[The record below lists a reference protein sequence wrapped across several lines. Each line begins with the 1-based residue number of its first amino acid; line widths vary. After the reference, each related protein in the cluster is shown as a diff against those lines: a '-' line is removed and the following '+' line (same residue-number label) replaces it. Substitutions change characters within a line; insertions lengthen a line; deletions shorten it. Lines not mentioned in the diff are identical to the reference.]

1 MTRRGVTGGEVV
13 VVGLGNIGSC
23 LAGYLARLPVI
34 RKITVVDH
42 DVYELSNL
50 ESQDIATREIGRSK
64 AAVVAGRLRAI
75 DPELEV
81 TALARRVETV
91 PRGLLRAAVIVAA
104 LDSKAARVSVNE
116 IAWRLGVPFVDA
128 GVEAAAGLARVAVY
142 VPGPNSPC
150 YECALGDA
158 DYEQLEQVHWCRGD
172 VAAAATNAPA
182 YLGALAASLAAA
194 ECEKLLSG
202 RLSESLAGR
211 EVVVSATHQTHFVT
225 RYRRNEGCRF
235 DHRVWTIEKLGAR
248 ASGFSLARLR
258 GLGNGRGDAAPLQ
271 LRVEG
276 HRINTRLRCVACGVI
291 DDVLHL
297 SGRPVVKDCRQCGD
311 ALIPMGFYSCDRLD
325 LATLSARTRRRSLRS
340 VGFRDGDVFTLTDG
354 KHDRH
359 FELGD

>member
-1 MTRRGVTGGEVV
+1 MKRRGVTDGAVV

-23 LAGYLARLPVI
+23 LAGYLARLPSV
-34 RKITVVDH
+34 RRITVVDH

-50 ESQDIATREIGRSK
+50 ESQDIATREIGRPK

-75 DPELEV
+75 DPQLEV
-81 TALARRVETV
+81 TALASRVESV
-91 PRGLLRAAVIVAA
+91 PRGLLRADVILAA

-116 IAWRLGVPFVDA
+116 IAWRLGVSFVDA
-128 GVEAAAGLARVAVY
+128 GVESAGGLARVAVY
-142 VPGPNSPC
+142 LPGPNAPC
-150 YECALGDA
+150 YECALSDA
-158 DYEQLEQVHWCRGD
+158 DYEQLEQVHWCTGD
-172 VAAAATNAPA
+172 AAAPATNAPA

-202 RLSESLAGR
+202 RLTESLAGR
-211 EVVVSATHQTHFVT
+211 EVIVSARHQTHFVT
-225 RYRRNEGCRF
+225 RYRRNERCRF

-248 ASGFSLARLR
+248 AGRFSLGRLR

-276 HRINTRLRCVACGVI
+276 HRINTRLRCPACGVI

-297 SGRPVVKDCRQCGD
+297 SGRPLVKDCRRCGD
-311 ALIPMGFYSCDRLD
+311 TLIPMGFYSCDRLD
-325 LATLSARTRRRSLRS
+325 LAASPARTRRRSLRS
-340 VGFRDGDVFTLTDG
+340 VGLRDGDVFTLIDG
-354 KHDRH
+354 EHERH